1 MSDKMYCL
9 SIIWRGNK
17 LLKNEKIA
25 CTFHV
30 HFENK
35 NLKKQTDEHG
45 RTYTNTRPR
54 IKQGPEHMHEQTYA
68 VLTLI

>member
-1 MSDKMYCL
+1 MK
-9 SIIWRGNK
+9 
-17 LLKNEKIA
+17 KIA

-30 HFENK
+30 HFEKK
-35 NLKKQTDEHG
+35 NFKKQTDEHG